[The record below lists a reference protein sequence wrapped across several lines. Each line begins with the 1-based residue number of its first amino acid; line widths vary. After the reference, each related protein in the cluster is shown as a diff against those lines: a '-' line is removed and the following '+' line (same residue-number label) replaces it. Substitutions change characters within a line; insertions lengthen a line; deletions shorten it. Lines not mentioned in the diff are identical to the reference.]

1 LFNNFLLKDIEN
13 YGLLKV
19 GPLGDKY
26 LADPYALDVPLDHD
40 YEEAGRDEEIES
52 QQSEA
57 LDTRLFDLLRELRKK
72 LAKEKNL
79 PPYVIFQDPSL
90 EEMATNYPTNMAELQ
105 QISGVGPGKAIKFGK
120 VFIDLISKY
129 VEENEIDR
137 PADFVVKST
146 VNKSGVKVFIIG
158 GIDRKIPLQELA
170 RSKNL
175 SYDDILEEIK
185 TIVDSG
191 TKVNIDYHINE
202 VMDEE
207 LQDEVYGYFRSAP
220 SDDLTECVRA
230 LGDDFSEEEL
240 KLVRIKFLSEQAN

>member
-1 LFNNFLLKDIEN
+1 MTDQNVKWSVVELVDLLKQTAN
-13 YGLLKV
+13 KLK
-19 GPLGDKY
+19 
-26 LADPYALDVPLDHD
+26 
-40 YEEAGRDEEIES
+40 
-52 QQSEA
+52 
-57 LDTRLFDLLRELRKK
+57 
-72 LAKEKNL
+72 L
-79 PPYVIFQDPSL
+79 PPYVIFQESSL
-90 EEMATNYPTNMAELQ
+90 EEMAIQYPIKMDELVN
-105 QISGVGPGKAIKFGK
+105 IAGVGQGKAQRFGESFLK
-120 VFIDLISKY
+120 LISKY

>member
-1 LFNNFLLKDIEN
+1 
-13 YGLLKV
+13 
-19 GPLGDKY
+19 
-26 LADPYALDVPLDHD
+26 
-40 YEEAGRDEEIES
+40 
-52 QQSEA
+52 
-57 LDTRLFDLLRELRKK
+57 
-72 LAKEKNL
+72 
-79 PPYVIFQDPSL
+79 
-90 EEMATNYPTNMAELQ
+90 M
-105 QISGVGPGKAIKFGK
+105 
-120 VFIDLISKY
+120 
-129 VEENEIDR
+129 
-137 PADFVVKST
+137 VKST

-191 TKVNIDYHINE
+191 TKVNLDYHINE

-207 LQDEVYGYFRSAP
+207 LQDEVYDYFRTAP
-220 SDDLTECVRA
+220 SDDLTEAIRA